1 MDSGCA
7 VVMTTQCIF
16 GGVNMNVYD
25 KGRDLMGLGIIS
37 GRDML
42 TNTALV
48 KLSWRLQITRVRKL
62 KNLWARIC
70 AEKSISR
77 SNTKKIS

>member
-42 TNTALV
+42 YQYRFSEIVMAAC
-48 KLSWRLQITRVRKL
+48 KLP
-62 KNLWARIC
+62 A
-70 AEKSISR
+70 
-77 SNTKKIS
+77 